1 MRLRQAARALRATP
15 GITVAS
21 VVILAIGIGTSTAVF
36 SVVNGLLLRPL
47 PVTAQDRLVRIWKND
62 AERGIEHYALLYP
75 EYLEWS
81 RRSQSF
87 ESLAAVWS
95 WGTHEGL
102 LLGSSEPVRLKVLT
116 VSGNVFDVLGVSS
129 HVGRTLRSEDDRAT
143 AVPPLVLSYRV
154 WRERFGSDP
163 TVVGKTLPLRLG
175 ERTSFQVVGV
185 MAEAFDLFAPA
196 EAWSPIMAAHPEW
209 AGNRGCECD
218 LIGRLASDVTAERA
232 LAELQAIDENMGS
245 ERPDEY
251 RSTPVVFVPL
261 LESVAGDFGRAS
273 LLAFAAVAL
282 ILAIA
287 IANVAAL
294 SLIRALGRTRE
305 VAIRSALGAGTASL
319 LRERLTES
327 AFLAAA
333 AIAGGFVLSHFGIEM
348 LLVLKGADLP
358 RVQEIGVDA
367 RALLFGTGIAALAT
381 AICASLPM
389 ISGTRQSLRSRK
401 FASQGR
407 LMQWMVVSEIAL
419 ALPLLFTSGLLVR
432 TLLASGKIDRGF
444 ESENLLTLEVPL
456 QVSKYPEPESRLVF
470 FEELVRQVETLGGV
484 TSVTALRMNP
494 GSGDSGVSGPLAY
507 EGQLPEEARDNPMT
521 NIEMV
526 TPSYFAVLGVPI
538 VRGRPFDNFDRL
550 DSERVAIV
558 SADVAATYWPGQDPI
573 GKMVEPGE
581 LQHRVVGVAG
591 NTRYREL
598 GRSWPTV
605 YFPIHQNPFSAERQL
620 HPLLSLNVLAVRTR
634 LPPESLVGPIRS
646 VVRSLDPELPL
657 DRVATME
664 DLLDLELRTPRLHAV
679 LTSSFSLIAL
689 LLAAAGVY
697 SVFAAFVAQRLPELG
712 IRSALGATPGRLR
725 ALVLNRSRNLVLMG
739 IGTGGIGAFFL
750 SRLLGAF
757 LYGVAPFD
765 VPTFLGATA
774 LLAVVS
780 LAATAVP
787 AGRAARVDPL
797 TLLKQE

>member
-1 MRLRQAARALRATP
+1 LRLRQAARALRASP
-15 GITVAS
+15 GITAS
-21 VVILAIGIGTSTAVF
+21 SIVILALGIGASTAVF

-62 AERGIEHYALLYP
+62 VERGFDHVPLLYP

-87 ESLAAVWS
+87 ESLAAVWAR
-95 WGTHEGL
+95 GTREGL
-102 LLGSSEPVRLKVLT
+102 LLGSSEPVRLEVAT
-116 VSGNVFDVLGVSS
+116 VSANFFDVLGASS
-129 HVGRTLRSEDDRAT
+129 HVGRTLRPDDDRPT
-143 AVPPLVLSYRV
+143 AVPPLVLSYHV
-154 WRERFGSDP
+154 WRQRFGSDP
-163 TVVGKTLPLRLG
+163 TVVGKTLPLRLA
-175 ERTSFQVVGV
+175 ERISFQVVGV
-185 MAEAFDLFAPA
+185 MPETFDLFAPA
-196 EAWSPIMAAHPEW
+196 DAWSPIMAVHPEW
-209 AGNRGCECD
+209 AGNLGCECD
-218 LIGRLASDVTAERA
+218 LIGRLASDVTPERA
-232 LAELQAIDENMGS
+232 LAELQAIDQNMAS

-251 RSTPVVFVPL
+251 RSASVVFVPL
-261 LESVAGDFGRAS
+261 LESVVGDFGRAS

-294 SLIRALGRTRE
+294 SLIGALGRTRE
-305 VAIRSALGAGTASL
+305 VAIRSALGAGAASL

-327 AFLAAA
+327 ALIAAA
-333 AIAGGFVLSHFGIEM
+333 ALGGGFVLFHFGIEM
-348 LLVLKGADLP
+348 LLVLKGDDLP

-389 ISGTRQSLRSRK
+389 ISGSRESLRSRR

-407 LMQWMVVSEIAL
+407 ILQWMVVSEIAL

-432 TLLASGKIDRGF
+432 TLLASAEIDRGF

-456 QVSKYPEPESRLVF
+456 LVSKYAEPDSRLMF
-470 FEELVRQVETLGGV
+470 FEELIQRVEALPGV
-484 TSVTALRMNP
+484 ASVTALRMNP
-494 GSGDSGVSGPLAY
+494 GSAGVTGELAY
-507 EGQLPEEARDNPMT
+507 EGQLPEEARDNPLT
-521 NIEMV
+521 NIDMA
-526 TPSYFAVLGVPI
+526 TPSYFAVLGIPI
-538 VRGRPFDNFDRL
+538 VRGRPFDRFDRL

-558 SADVAATYWPGQDPI
+558 SADVAATYWPGRDPI
-573 GKMVEPGE
+573 GKMVGSGE
-581 LQHRVVGVAG
+581 LRHRVVGVAG

-598 GRSWPTV
+598 TRSWPTV
-605 YFPIHQNPFSAERQL
+605 YFPIHQNPFSAERKL

-634 LPPESLVGPIRS
+634 VSPESLVSSIRS

-657 DRVATME
+657 DRVARMD
-664 DLLDLELRTPRLHAV
+664 DLLDLELRTPKLHAV
-679 LTSSFSLIAL
+679 FTSSFSLIAL

-712 IRSALGATPGRLR
+712 IRSALGATPSRLR
-725 ALVLNRSRNLVLMG
+725 ALVLNRSGNLILTG
-739 IGTGGIGAFFL
+739 IAAGGIAAWWL
-750 SRLLGAF
+750 SRFLAGF

-765 VPTFLGATA
+765 VPTLLGATA

-787 AGRAARVDPL
+787 ARRAARVDPL